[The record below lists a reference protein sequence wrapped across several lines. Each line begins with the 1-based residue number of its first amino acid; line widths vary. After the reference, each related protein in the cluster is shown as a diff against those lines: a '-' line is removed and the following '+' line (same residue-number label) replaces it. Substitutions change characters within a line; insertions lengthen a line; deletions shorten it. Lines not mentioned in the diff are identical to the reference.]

1 MSTMTAADVVAPKR
15 DETIPG
21 LLREA
26 ARAMPDK
33 PFVILPDHGGMRMS
47 YTATLDGAER
57 AARGLAA
64 GGVPKGGRIAVYLP
78 NGPAY
83 IWAWMG
89 TLVGGMVDV
98 TINPGMRGQALA
110 YALNKAR
117 VDAVLT
123 DADGLAGLASVSEL
137 AVSPTVFV
145 LGGKDGSYSPRM
157 TMREWGDWSSA
168 GREPDGGNV
177 VLPPDAGPLITAS
190 IRFTSGSTGFPKGVM
205 MSQAHM
211 LASAKMFNFLTGFRQ
226 DDVLFTCFPVHHVLA
241 TVTGVLSALCGQGT
255 LVLTK
260 KFSASQFWPLV
271 RSHGVTVSHALDA
284 QVAILQSP
292 PPTDRDR
299 DHKIRVMYT
308 AASPFP
314 VFEERF
320 GIRIIPLF
328 DMSELTVVAYYP
340 PGVARRPG
348 SCGLSSS
355 LFDIAIVDEDDYAM
369 PPGQE
374 GQIVVRPRV
383 PHVMMLGYFDD
394 ADRTVEAW
402 SNLWFH
408 TGDRGMLDADGY
420 LYFKGRLGDRIRR
433 RGVNVSATEL
443 EAVASRHP
451 AIAEVS
457 VIGVPASLAEDDI
470 KICARL
476 KDGMSLTPR
485 ALLAHMEAEL
495 PAYLIPRYVELRAA
509 FPRTDTDKIRKAAL
523 RAEGEKGLTET
534 TWDSTTDA
542 LWRKETL

>member
-1 MSTMTAADVVAPKR
+1 MTTLTAADIVAPKR

-21 LLREA
+21 LLRAA
-26 ARAMPDK
+26 ARAMPEK
-33 PFVILPDHGGMRMS
+33 PFVILPDHGGMRIS
-47 YTATLDGAER
+47 YAATLDGAER
-57 AARGLAA
+57 VARALAT
-64 GGVPKGGRIAVYLP
+64 GGVPKGGRIALYLP

-89 TLVGGMVDV
+89 TLVGGAVDV
-98 TINPGMRGQALA
+98 GVNPGTRGQALA

-123 DADGLAGLASVSEL
+123 DADGLAGLATVGEL
-137 AVSPTVFV
+137 AVSPMVFV
-145 LGGKDGSYSPRM
+145 LGDKGP
-157 TMREWGDWSSA
+157 TMSMRAWGDWASA
-168 GREPDGGNV
+168 GSEPDASAIM
-177 VLPPDAGPLITAS
+177 LPPDASPLVTAS

-211 LASAKMFNFLTGFRQ
+211 LASAKMFNFMTGFGAQ
-226 DDVLFTCFPVHHVLA
+226 DVLFTCFPVHHVLA
-241 TVTGVLSALCGQGT
+241 TVTGILAALCGQGT
-255 LVLTK
+255 LVMTK
-260 KFSASQFWPLV
+260 KFSASRFWDLA
-271 RSHGVTVSHALDA
+271 RSYGVTVSHALDA
-284 QVAILQSP
+284 QVAILQSLP
-292 PPTDRDR
+292 ETPQDR

-340 PGVARRPG
+340 QGLARRPG
-348 SCGLSSS
+348 SCGISSS

-369 PPGQE
+369 PPGEE

-402 SNLWFH
+402 GNLWFH

-443 EAVASRHP
+443 ESVAARHP
-451 AIAEVS
+451 AVAEVS

-470 KICARL
+470 KICASL
-476 KDGMSLTPR
+476 KEGMSLTPE
-485 ALLAHMEAEL
+485 ALLAHMAAEL
-495 PAYLIPRYVELRAA
+495 PAYLIPRYVELRAS
-509 FPRTDTDKIRKAAL
+509 FPRTDTDKIRKAGL
-523 RAEGEKGLTET
+523 RAEGERGLTET
-534 TWDSTTDA
+534 TWDSSTGA
-542 LWRKETL
+542 LWRKDS